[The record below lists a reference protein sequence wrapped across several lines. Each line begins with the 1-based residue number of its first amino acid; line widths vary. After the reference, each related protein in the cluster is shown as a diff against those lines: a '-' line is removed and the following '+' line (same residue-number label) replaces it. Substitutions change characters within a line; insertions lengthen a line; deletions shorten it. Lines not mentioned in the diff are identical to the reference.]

1 MTSLAERF
9 RDTRDWPYLVDLAII
24 YDRGWYPEYRS
35 NRDLATLL
43 YDMGTKSPDPVVSRH
58 CMIWMLT
65 QLDLPHEDNAGSPLP
80 NIPAYTVLE
89 MAQRM
94 HHERMPTSL
103 PQKIEQAPPTE
114 PITPP
119 KPLIQS
125 DPQNVHD
132 HGVTRSL
139 KRILHTLETPRQNPD
154 DTVTD
159 VRAYILDSD
168 ASADLKQQALET
180 LDSLTDTRHSTLET
194 TEKDV
199 LRTIW
204 DACTTNDMKNI
215 LVSQLASAVER
226 DAVVCSTGKI
236 GRMVGTLD
244 GVREDTSIRPVW
256 AIREEIGR
264 LASSMR
270 DAGKTPDD
278 FKAAC
283 LQTYVKDLEM
293 NQDLISNIVD
303 EYAPYI
309 E

>member
-1 MTSLAERF
+1 
-9 RDTRDWPYLVDLAII
+9 
-24 YDRGWYPEYRS
+24 
-35 NRDLATLL
+35 
-43 YDMGTKSPDPVVSRH
+43 
-58 CMIWMLT
+58 MIWMLT
-65 QLDLPHEDNAGSPLP
+65 QQDLPHEDNVGSPLP

-89 MAQRM
+89 IAQRM
-94 HHERMPTSL
+94 YHERMPTSL
-103 PQKIEQAPPTE
+103 PQRMEPPPPLE
-114 PITPP
+114 PITPAE
-119 KPLIQS
+119 PLIRS

-132 HGVTRSL
+132 HGVTKSL
-139 KRILHTLETPRQNPD
+139 KRILRTLDTPTQNPD
-154 DTVTD
+154 DAVTD

-168 ASADLKQQALET
+168 ASSALKQQALDT
-180 LDSLTDTRHSTLET
+180 LDSLTDTQHSTLDT

-199 LRTIW
+199 LRKIW
-204 DACTTNDMKNI
+204 HACTMDDTKNI

-256 AIREEIGR
+256 AIREEISR

-270 DAGKTPDD
+270 DDGKTSDD

-283 LQTYVKDLEM
+283 LQTYVKDLDM